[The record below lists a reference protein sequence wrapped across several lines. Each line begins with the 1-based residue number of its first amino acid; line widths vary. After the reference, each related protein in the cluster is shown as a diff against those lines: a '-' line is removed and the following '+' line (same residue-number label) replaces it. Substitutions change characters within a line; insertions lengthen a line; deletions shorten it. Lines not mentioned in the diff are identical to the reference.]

1 MLVKRSMSGHSFL
14 KPWWMNPGLESMCH
28 YPVWTLAKKTKDKTN
43 KKLSLSTATA
53 GLKQSSDAELPVFKD
68 LI

>member
-28 YPVWTLAKKTKDKTN
+28 YLVWTLAKKQKTN